1 MKRSLLLIV
10 LSILIISTQAFGLNF
25 QTVTNQVDKTYD
37 VEYALLEVE
46 RLEKEIIALMH
57 PKDYNFILNPTTI
70 RAISQEDGTFG
81 EEIELSASASVKI
94 PLGLS
99 DIEKEK
105 VEFSYNSLRL
115 AEAAVE
121 TARQKAF
128 IKLYNLYQNAWL
140 LQEEEVILE
149 LEVEAAENYS
159 EILQQRFK
167 AGSVSLITLAA
178 ADETLQE
185 RHDDYS
191 QNILKQR
198 LSWYELMFTSNLDM
212 EREPLEKN
220 EIKMEDLPRPPE
232 LYGWIEE
239 NHPLVDIER
248 VKLVQLEQTMQRMRK
263 PDLDISI
270 KPFLNSVGNEYT
282 ASVNYNFITPE
293 LTPQFG
299 YNKTFGEIP
308 SSGGSSSPSTWNTGI
323 TVSIALGSNRSDN
336 LNIEALQLG
345 LNSAE
350 AKLEFLIDSLNLELR
365 SSYQQLIRDQGALD
379 QAKRNLI
386 RSTENHKIM
395 ETKKELGQASEFE
408 LLESESLVARAE
420 WKIEEARIDTERS
433 WLTVLEDAAWF
444 EEVELKF

>member
-1 MKRSLLLIV
+1 MKRSLILIV
-10 LSILIISTQAFGLNF
+10 LSILIISNHTFGLNF
-25 QTVTNQVDKTYD
+25 QTVADQVDKTYD

-46 RLEKEIIALMH
+46 RLKKEVIALMH
-57 PKDYNFILNPTTI
+57 PEDYNFALNPTI
-70 RAISQEDGTFG
+70 KAISQEDGTFG
-81 EEIELSASASVKI
+81 EEIELSGSASVKI

-105 VEFSYNSLRL
+105 LNFSINSLSL

-140 LQEEEVILE
+140 LQEEEAILE
-149 LEVEAAENYS
+149 LEVKAAENYS

-167 AGSVSLITLAA
+167 AGNVSLITLAA

-198 LSWYELMFTSNLDM
+198 LSWYELMFTANLNL
-212 EREPLEKN
+212 EKESLEKN
-220 EIKMEDLPRPPE
+220 ELEMEDLPRPPE

-239 NHPLVDIER
+239 NHPLVNIEKI
-248 VKLVQLEQTMQRMRK
+248 KLVQLEQTIQRMKK

-270 KPFLNSVGNEYT
+270 KPFINYQDHS
-282 ASVNYNFITPE
+282 ASVNYSFSDPEITTAYSFPV
-293 LTPQFG
+293 
-299 YNKTFGEIP
+299 YTFGEIP
-308 SSGGSSSPSTWNTGI
+308 VSGGNSASTWNTGI
-323 TVSIALGSNRSDN
+323 TVNISLGSNRSDN
-336 LNIEALQLG
+336 LNTEALQPG
-345 LNSAE
+345 VKSAE

-365 SSYQQLIRDQGALD
+365 SSHQQLIRNQGALD
-379 QAKRNLI
+379 EAERNLT
-386 RSTENHKIM
+386 RSMENHKIV

-420 WKIEEARIDTERS
+420 WKIEAARIDIEKS

-444 EEVELKF
+444 GQLTVNREE

>member
-1 MKRSLLLIV
+1 MKRTIMI
-10 LSILIISTQAFGLNF
+10 LSVLIISTQVFGLNF
-25 QTVTNQVDKTYD
+25 QTVTDQVDKTYD

-46 RLEKEIIALMH
+46 RLEREIVALTH
-57 PKDYNFILNPTTI
+57 PEDYNFALSPTVKANT
-70 RAISQEDGTFG
+70 REDEAFW
-81 EEIELSASASVKI
+81 EEIELSGSASVKI

-105 VEFSYNSLRL
+105 LNFSINSLKL

-128 IKLYNLYQNAWL
+128 IKLYNLYQSAWL
-140 LQEEEVILE
+140 LQEEEAILQ

-212 EREPLEKN
+212 QREPLEKN
-220 EIKMEDLPRPPE
+220 ELEMEDLPRPSE

-239 NHPLVDIER
+239 NHPLVDIEK
-248 VKLVQLEQTMQRMRK
+248 VKLEQLKETIQRMKK

-270 KPFLNSVGNEYT
+270 KPFINYDDHS
-282 ASVNYNFITPE
+282 ASVNYSFSDPEITTAYSFPVH
-293 LTPQFG
+293 
-299 YNKTFGEIP
+299 TFGEIP
-308 SSGGSSSPSTWNTGI
+308 PSGGNSVPTWNTGV

-336 LNIEALQLG
+336 LTTEALELG
-345 LNSAE
+345 LKNAE
-350 AKLEFLIDSLNLELR
+350 AKLDFLIDSLNLELR
-365 SSYQQLIRDQGALD
+365 SSYQQLIRNQGALD
-379 QAKRNLI
+379 QAERNLI

-420 WKIEEARIDTERS
+420 WKIEAARVDTEKS
-433 WLTVLEDAAWF
+433 WLTVLESAAWF
-444 EEVELKF
+444 EEVELFNSEQ